1 MLADLRAVL
10 GAEHVLTDD
19 ATRRLRTRGKSTPD
33 LLRARAGDLSD
44 APDAVV
50 RPGSHD
56 DVVALLEVA
65 VRHHL
70 AVVPFGGGTSV
81 TGGLVARREGYAGV
95 VSLDLVRMKGIREV
109 DPVSMTAV
117 LEPGLRGPEAEAL
130 LAEHGLTLGHY
141 PQSFE
146 FASIGGFAATRSS
159 GQSSAGY
166 GRFDAM
172 VVGLTVATPQGTL
185 SLGTAPATAAGPD
198 LRQLV
203 LGSEGAFGV
212 ITAVTV
218 RVRRLPAEK
227 VYDAWHVDSFAAGA
241 AALRT
246 LAQSGLMPTVLR
258 LSDENETAL
267 NLASQSDVG
276 GESTG
281 GCLMIVGHEG
291 DSVAARR
298 AAVAAALTEAGAT
311 DLGEERGRAW
321 AAGPLPRAVPP
332 RRDARRRRARGD
344 ARDRD
349 VLVERRPGVRRGEC
363 GADRL
368 ARAEGDRAL
377 PHLARLRDRVLA
389 LLHRG
394 RPRGPRAARAL
405 AGRQGRRERR
415 DDRVRRHDHAPPR
428 RGHRPQGLAGPR
440 DRPGRGRHPARGQGR
455 ARPDR
460 RAQPGGAGPVTSR
473 RPLAAGP
480 APRSFSFLV
489 NPLSGGGAAPG
500 AVVPVARVLRDA
512 GATVE
517 VTYSPGPLATLDLVR
532 EAVAR
537 DDVVVAVGGDGM
549 VSSVAGEVARLGGTL
564 GIVPA
569 GRGNDFARMVGLP
582 ADPTDVATVL
592 LSAEASPVDLVSVTC
607 ADGSTRVVAGSV
619 YAGVDARAAE
629 IVDRS
634 HWLPRRLQYPYAA
647 VRALASFTPA
657 SYALTVDGVTGT
669 VRVATVVIA
678 NSAFYGSG
686 MRIAPDASVSD
697 GLLDVVVIGAAGRLD
712 LIRSLPKVYDG
723 AHIDLPEV
731 AVLRGASVTLE
742 LTSGAG
748 RTRGRRR
755 RAPARPRG
763 RHAGGG
769 TLRAEVLPG
778 ALSLLH

>member
-1 MLADLRAVL
+1 MSLEMHPNRWGDPAAAAPLPESTRGLVELAFGVHESPAVADPAVPAADLPVAALADLRAVL
-10 GAEHVLTDD
+10 GEEHVLTDD

-212 ITAVTV
+212 ITAVRV
-218 RVRRLPAEK
+218 RVRRVPVEK

-241 AALRT
+241 AALRA

-291 DSVAARR
+291 ESVATRR
-298 AAVAAALTEAGAT
+298 AVVAAALTEAGAT

-321 AAGPLPRAVPP
+321 AAGRFHAPYL
-332 RRDARRRRARGD
+332 RDAMLDVG
-344 ARDRD
+344 
-349 VLVERRPGVRRGEC
+349 VLVETLETATFWSNV
-363 GADRL
+363 
-368 ARAEGDRAL
+368 
-377 PHLARLRDRVLA
+377 DRV
-389 LLHRG
+389 
-394 RPRGPRAARAL
+394 
-405 AGRQGRRERR
+405 
-415 DDRVRRHDHAPPR
+415 
-428 RGHRPQGLAGPR
+428 
-440 DRPGRGRHPARGQGR
+440 
-455 ARPDR
+455 
-460 RAQPGGAGPVTSR
+460 
-473 RPLAAGP
+473 
-480 APRSFSFLV
+480 
-489 NPLSGGGAAPG
+489 
-500 AVVPVARVLRDA
+500 
-512 GATVE
+512 
-517 VTYSPGPLATLDLVR
+517 
-532 EAVAR
+532 
-537 DDVVVAVGGDGM
+537 
-549 VSSVAGEVARLGGTL
+549 
-564 GIVPA
+564 
-569 GRGNDFARMVGLP
+569 
-582 ADPTDVATVL
+582 
-592 LSAEASPVDLVSVTC
+592 
-607 ADGSTRVVAGSV
+607 
-619 YAGVDARAAE
+619 
-629 IVDRS
+629 
-634 HWLPRRLQYPYAA
+634 YAA
-647 VRALASFTPA
+647 VSA
-657 SYALTVDGVTGT
+657 ALTASLGPKAIVLCHISHVYETGCSLYFT
-669 VRVATVVIA
+669 VAAPEGHEPLERWRVAKA
-678 NSAFYGSG
+678 AAS
-686 MRIAPDASVSD
+686 DAM
-697 GLLDVVVIGAAGRLD
+697 I
-712 LIRSLPKVYDG
+712 
-723 AHIDLPEV
+723 E
-731 AVLRGASVTLE
+731 
-742 LTSGAG
+742 SGATITHHHAVG
-748 RTRGRRR
+748 TDHK
-755 RAPARPRG
+755 AWLAREIGPVG
-763 RHAGGG
+763 VGI
-769 TLRAEVLPG
+769 LRAVKAELDPTGVLNPG
-778 ALSLLH
+778 VLVP